1 MTIFNEPHGH
11 VIDANSGSVL
21 RLFGIAAAAFVLVIL
36 IFASVARVDSGH
48 VGVLTL
54 FGRVTG
60 EVLPE
65 GVHLINPFKA
75 NHELSIRTQE
85 LKESAS
91 VPSSEGLVMNLDTSL
106 IYHLNPEKAA
116 EVYQK
121 IGPNYMNVLVEP
133 NLRAAIREATASH
146 TANALY
152 TGEREMVAKQ
162 IYDQLTDKLGERGI
176 LVESVLLRDIQLP
189 ATLKSSIES
198 KQQAEQ
204 EALAMSFRLQK
215 ETQEAQRKRIEAAG
229 IRDFQQIVAQGISP
243 QLLEWKGIEATETLA
258 KSANAKVVVIGNQQE
273 WVAADFGAVG
283 WARRSGRTRRARCP
297 PDSRRDAGATV
308 TWLIFLKCGIWSSNF
323 PASTTAEAAA
333 LVAVRDL
340 SFSIAPGEVLGL
352 VGESGSGKS
361 VTSLAL
367 MRLLPPHA
375 RARGEIR
382 FGNGRRS
389 SDLLQMSDAAMRPL
403 RGSQLAMI
411 FQEPMTAL
419 NPVMRVGD
427 QIAEAVLAHHQV
439 AKRRGL
445 EAGGGRR

>member
-11 VIDANSGSVL
+11 VIDANSGSAL
-21 RLFGIAAAAFVLVIL
+21 RLFGIAAAAFLLVIL

-75 NHELSIRTQE
+75 NQELSIRTQE

-162 IYDQLTDKLGERGI
+162 IYDQLTDKLGQRGV

-204 EALAMSFRLQK
+204 EALAMNFRLQK

-258 KSANAKVVVIGNQQE
+258 KSPNAKVVVIGNPKN
-273 WVAADFGAVG
+273 GL
-283 WARRSGRTRRARCP
+283 P
-297 PDSRRDAGATV
+297 
-308 TWLIFLKCGIWSSNF
+308 LI
-323 PASTTAEAAA
+323 
-333 LVAVRDL
+333 
-340 SFSIAPGEVLGL
+340 LG
-352 VGESGSGKS
+352 
-361 VTSLAL
+361 
-367 MRLLPPHA
+367 
-375 RARGEIR
+375 
-382 FGNGRRS
+382 
-389 SDLLQMSDAAMRPL
+389 Q
-403 RGSQLAMI
+403 
-411 FQEPMTAL
+411 
-419 NPVMRVGD
+419 
-427 QIAEAVLAHHQV
+427 
-439 AKRRGL
+439 
-445 EAGGGRR
+445 